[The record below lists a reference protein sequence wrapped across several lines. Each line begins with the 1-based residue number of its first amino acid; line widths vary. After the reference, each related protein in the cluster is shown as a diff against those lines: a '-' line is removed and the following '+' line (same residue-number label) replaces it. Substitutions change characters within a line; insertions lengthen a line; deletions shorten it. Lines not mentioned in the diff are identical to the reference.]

1 MIKSEEIDKMLH
13 EIREKLGR
21 PCRAS
26 DDELRKA
33 SEEAAKEYGLPV
45 VKSPKEGITRKGS
58 SG

>member
-26 DDELRKA
+26 DDDLRKV
-33 SEEAAKEYGLPV
+33 SEEAADEYGLPV
-45 VKSPKEGITRKGS
+45 VKSPKEVKKTAL
-58 SG
+58 